1 MALSQPSEVP
11 DSVRPLSH
19 AFQSVQQPARP
30 SALPIVKQP
39 VQRGNNVIPF
49 PLSRVLLPVTL
60 SRESET
66 EARSQLKSL
75 LHSPLGVYVV
85 STELVRDGVRVLFS
99 IAPEDL
105 DFTMHTLIASVP
117 QALIGSVKRIGS
129 LKEAH

>member
-11 DSVRPLSH
+11 DSVRS
-19 AFQSVQQPARP
+19 SARP
-30 SALPIVKQP
+30 L
-39 VQRGNNVIPF
+39 QRNNVIPF
-49 PLSRVLLPVTL
+49 PLSRAFLPVTL
-60 SRESET
+60 LRDSED

-105 DFTMHTLIASVP
+105 DFTLHTLIGSVP
-117 QALIGSVKRIGS
+117 HALIGSLKRTS
-129 LKEAH
+129 PSKEAH

>member
-11 DSVRPLSH
+11 DSVRSFSH
-19 AFQSVQQPARP
+19 ASQSVQP
-30 SALPIVKQP
+30 SAQQRLQQPI
-39 VQRGNNVIPF
+39 QRSNNVIPF

-60 SRESET
+60 IRETES

-85 STELVRDGVRVLFS
+85 STEVVRDGIRVYFS

-117 QALIGSVKRIGS
+117 QALIGSLKRIGS

>member
-11 DSVRPLSH
+11 DSVRSLSR
-19 AFQSVQQPARP
+19 AVKPAER
-30 SALPIVKQP
+30 S
-39 VQRGNNVIPF
+39 NNVIPF

-60 SRESET
+60 IGQSESE
-66 EARSQLKSL
+66 ARLQLRSL

-85 STELVRDGVRVLFS
+85 GTQVVRDGVRVLFS

-105 DFTMHTLIASVP
+105 AFTMHTLIASVP
-117 QALIGSVKRIGS
+117 EALIGSLERIGS

>member
-11 DSVRPLSH
+11 DSVRAFSH
-19 AFQSVQQPARP
+19 ASQSAQQR
-30 SALPIVKQP
+30 IQQP
-39 VQRGNNVIPF
+39 VQRSNNVIPF

-60 SRESET
+60 IRETES

-117 QALIGSVKRIGS
+117 EALIGSLKRIGS

>member
-11 DSVRPLSH
+11 DSVRSPSRAL
-19 AFQSVQQPARP
+19 QSALQPAP
-30 SALPIVKQP
+30 QFLQQP
-39 VQRGNNVIPF
+39 VQRSNNVIPF

-60 SRESET
+60 IRETES

-85 STELVRDGVRVLFS
+85 STEVVRDGVRVLFS

-117 QALIGSVKRIGS
+117 EALIGSLKRIGS

>member
-11 DSVRPLSH
+11 DSVRSLSR
-19 AFQSVQQPARP
+19 ASQFVQQPVQQ
-30 SALPIVKQP
+30 STQQP

-49 PLSRVLLPVTL
+49 PLSRALLPVTL
-60 SRESET
+60 IRETES

-85 STELVRDGVRVLFS
+85 STEVVRDGVRVLFS

-117 QALIGSVKRIGS
+117 EALIGSLKRVGS